1 MKERTRAFLSGG
13 FWAGFIGYVTVVV
26 LVALFNIVAGRS
38 PFYTAALFGNALVFG
53 ETEATSVAIAPGPV
67 LAFNMIHLLVFLAL
81 GFIASLCVTIGER
94 YPASQYGLFAAL
106 LMVGLHL
113 YAGLLLLGLP
123 LLGSAA
129 WWQVGVSGVG
139 AALTMGWYLLRAH
152 PVLRRE
158 LRELQ
163 WGENPT

>member
-1 MKERTRAFLSGG
+1 MK
-13 FWAGFIGYVTVVV
+13 TVI
-26 LVALFNIVAGRS
+26 LVKITGSVK
-38 PFYTAALFGNALVFG
+38 LV
-53 ETEATSVAIAPGPV
+53 
-67 LAFNMIHLLVFLAL
+67 
-81 GFIASLCVTIGER
+81 
-94 YPASQYGLFAAL
+94 AAL
-106 LMVGLHL
+106 LL
-113 YAGLLLLGLP
+113 APGLLLLGLP
-123 LLGSAA
+123 LLGPAA